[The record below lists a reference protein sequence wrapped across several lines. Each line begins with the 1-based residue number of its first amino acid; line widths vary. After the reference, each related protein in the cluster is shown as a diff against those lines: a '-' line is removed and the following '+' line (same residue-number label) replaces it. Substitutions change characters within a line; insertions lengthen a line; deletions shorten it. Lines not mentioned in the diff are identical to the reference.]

1 MKFILR
7 NVAFSWIL
15 FNILHFFME
24 WKMALLWVIPVC
36 LLILTFYD
44 DTEIKRIERK
54 RGRSQIN
61 EGLDN

>member
-1 MKFILR
+1 MKFVLR

-15 FNILHFFME
+15 FNVLHFFME

-44 DTEIKRIERK
+44 DADIKRTK
-54 RGRSQIN
+54 RRLGRS
-61 EGLDN
+61 E